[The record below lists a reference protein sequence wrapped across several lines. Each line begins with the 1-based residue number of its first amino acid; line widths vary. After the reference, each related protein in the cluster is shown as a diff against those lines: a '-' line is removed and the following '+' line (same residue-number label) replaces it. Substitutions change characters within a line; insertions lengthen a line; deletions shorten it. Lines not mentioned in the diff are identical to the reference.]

1 MPYGYTYY
9 SDTCLIFIVTGIICG
24 IIRLMHHCRP
34 YDKEAHYFYPA
45 SSLTAFVFIAVAM
58 LTPYYLR
65 PEDPG
70 TWVFVRAF
78 GVIYYPAAFAA
89 MFLRYFNRQ
98 KLRGLGSIL
107 YFYAP
112 MSLLFAL
119 ACAVLDTSASA
130 WIAGHSSAILGIAS
144 GIGVALT
151 INMLRVLSGLRKR
164 ISAYNKGNFADV
176 NDFPHK
182 FAAKVIYIPAIWTA
196 VVWMVLIADSRILN
210 MAADIIL
217 SVCMVMFLCLI
228 LHPQRLLRPKHIE
241 EQLDQIGSRETKLM
255 EEAINAAND
264 EAEADETE
272 ADEATELESNEA
284 RRQVLEI
291 VLQKY
296 REPHLQKSDILAL
309 IDSGKKSG
317 ANRFI
322 IRIGYYNLINMFR
335 LEHARLYGLAHPEAK
350 QSEIAEAAGFASGS
364 SFSKAKR
371 SVPQV
376 DPEIVSGVKL

>member
-1 MPYGYTYY
+1 MPEGYTYY

-34 YDKEAHYFYPA
+34 YDKEARYFYPA
-45 SSLTAFVFIAVAM
+45 SSLTAFLFMAIAI
-58 LTPYYLR
+58 LTPYYLH
-65 PEDPG
+65 PEAPG
-70 TWVFVRAF
+70 TWVFVRVF
-78 GVIYYPAAFAA
+78 GVVYYPAAFTA
-89 MFLRYFNRQ
+89 MFLRYFKWQ
-98 KLRGLGSIL
+98 KMRGPGAIL
-107 YFYAP
+107 FFYTP
-112 MSLLFAL
+112 ISLLFVMAG
-119 ACAVLDTSASA
+119 AVMYAPAGVWIEAHAST
-130 WIAGHSSAILGIAS
+130 ILGIAS
-144 GIGVALT
+144 GIGLILT
-151 INMLRVLSGLRKR
+151 AYMLKTLLWLRNR
-164 ISAYNKGNFADV
+164 ISAYNKGNFADI

-182 FAAKVIYIPAIWTA
+182 FAGKVIYIPAIWTA
-196 VVWMVLIADSRILN
+196 IVWAILIADSRGLN

-217 SVCMVMFLCLI
+217 SIWMVLFLCLI
-228 LHPQRLLRPKHIE
+228 LHPQRLLRPKYIE
-241 EQLDQIGSRETKLM
+241 EDIDQIESRKTKLM
-255 EEAINAAND
+255 EEAIIAAKEEEVN
-264 EAEADETE
+264 EAKDA
-272 ADEATELESNEA
+272 ATAEPESPEA
-284 RRQVLEI
+284 RRQVLDI
-291 VLQKY
+291 ILQKY

-309 IDSGKKSG
+309 IDSGKKSS

>member
-1 MPYGYTYY
+1 MPHGYTYY

-45 SSLTAFVFIAVAM
+45 SSLTAFTFMAVAM

-65 PEDPG
+65 PDDTG

-78 GVIYYPAAFAA
+78 GVMYYPSAFAA
-89 MFLRYFNRQ
+89 MFLRYFKWQ
-98 KLRGLGSIL
+98 KLHGPSAIL
-107 YFYAP
+107 FFFTP
-112 MSLLFAL
+112 MSLLFAM
-119 ACAVLDTSASA
+119 ACAVMYPPAGV
-130 WIAGHSSAILGIAS
+130 WIAEHSSAILGIAS
-144 GIGVALT
+144 GLGIILT
-151 INMLRVLSGLRKR
+151 VYMLRVLFWLKNQ
-164 ISAYNKGNFADV
+164 ISAYNKGNFADDS
-176 NDFPHK
+176 DFPHK
-182 FAAKVIYIPAIWTA
+182 FAGKVIFLPAIWTA
-196 VVWMVLIADSRILN
+196 IVWAVLIADSRALN
-210 MAADIIL
+210 MAADLIL
-217 SVCMVMFLCLI
+217 SVWMVMFLCLI

-255 EEAINAAND
+255 EEAIIAAK
-264 EAEADETE
+264 EEEQADETKDASE
-272 ADEATELESNEA
+272 PVSNEA

-291 VLQKY
+291 ILQKY

-309 IDSGKKSG
+309 IDSGKKSE

-350 QSEIAEAAGFASGS
+350 QSEIAEASGFASGS

-376 DPEIVSGVKL
+376 DPEIVSGLKL

>member
-1 MPYGYTYY
+1 MPHGYTYY

-45 SSLTAFVFIAVAM
+45 SSLTAFTFMAVAM

-65 PEDPG
+65 PDDPG

-78 GVIYYPAAFAA
+78 GVVYYPAAFAA
-89 MFLRYFNRQ
+89 MFLRYFKWQ
-98 KLRGLGSIL
+98 KLHGPSAIL
-107 YFYAP
+107 FFFTP
-112 MSLLFAL
+112 MCLLFAM
-119 ACAVLDTSASA
+119 ACAVMYPPAGV
-130 WIAGHSSAILGIAS
+130 WIAEHSSAILGISS
-144 GIGVALT
+144 GLGIILT
-151 INMLRVLSGLRKR
+151 VYMLRVLFWLKNQ
-164 ISAYNKGNFADV
+164 ISAYNKGNFADDS
-176 NDFPHK
+176 DFPHK
-182 FAAKVIYIPAIWTA
+182 FAGKVIFLPAIWTA
-196 VVWMVLIADSRILN
+196 IVWAVLIADSRALN
-210 MAADIIL
+210 MAADLIL
-217 SVCMVMFLCLI
+217 SVWMVMFLCLI

-255 EEAINAAND
+255 EEAIIAAK
-264 EAEADETE
+264 EEEQADETKDASE
-272 ADEATELESNEA
+272 PVSNEA

-291 VLQKY
+291 ILQKY

-309 IDSGKKSG
+309 IDSGKKSE

-376 DPEIVSGVKL
+376 DPEIVSSLKL